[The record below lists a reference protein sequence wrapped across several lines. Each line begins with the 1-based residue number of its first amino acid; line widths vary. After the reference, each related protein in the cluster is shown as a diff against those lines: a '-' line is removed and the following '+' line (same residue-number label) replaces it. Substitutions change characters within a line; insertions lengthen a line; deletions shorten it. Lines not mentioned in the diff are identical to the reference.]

1 MTNNNLLTGH
11 VELKS
16 PGTGARPE
24 HFKGH
29 NKDQWQR
36 FKALPNLIEATLNL
50 QPQGADLLGEV
61 CASELFSRDELPSP
75 SNEERKPPNNLPATG
90 EQAELLSKPQSTEK
104 MSVAAC

>member
-16 PGTGARPE
+16 PGTGAGPE

-50 QPQGADLLGEV
+50 HPQGVDLLDEV
-61 CASELFSRDELPSP
+61 CASELFSSDELPSP
-75 SNEERKPPNNLPATG
+75 SNEGRKPPNNLPATG
-90 EQAELLSKPQSTEK
+90 EQAELLSKE
-104 MSVAAC
+104 